1 MERNKDLIVEER
13 DLFVRVIL
21 NPDLNSD
28 SKKSLISEL
37 VDKYIDRLVF
47 VLEYKD
53 RESKDLVCE
62 SIVSKTE
69 KYKLKLVQEELEAH
83 FTTIR
88 GCDISKNDGTLTFYS
103 PPKDINLVISFNQDT
118 SIFEVNGNH
127 NNLSKF
133 LHGYRESIREIDIS
147 NFVDPIDTS
156 SLNLTSIM
164 DTMTLCEK
172 IERNLWKPDNLEW
185 PSLTDEPTPISFNDT
200 SKPPNSSSTQTNTET
215 QVPTDQSP
223 ILAEDTPSA
232 PTNTDRQGPNPVI
245 KESQT
250 PSPSPIEDK
259 LDLVLQKLSNL
270 ETQVEKIP
278 LLSSRLD
285 QVLEKVQLLNDRIDS
300 FEDRMTKVENHIEL
314 TKKTDLKTTCSKLE
328 CRVFDLEETTSRLI
342 NLEKSFSRITVTQ
355 EGNPKEIDIDALIE
369 AKLQKFQKQITN
381 SQQSS
386 AHNTQNSQNRSKYT
400 PTSIDELNH
409 DLLFIGDSNTYHIK
423 EDIMKH
429 GVSAAKIMA
438 YKIDQAITAVKDLKV
453 TRPPK
458 QVFAHVGTNHLTTDP
473 NQEHDIE
480 EIKCQYEELFKVLEE
495 KFPESSIHISEILM
509 RGEDTLAGDIRQLNA
524 FIRLSCS
531 KRPNFSSILH
541 SFNINS
547 KSHLSGKRHLGKSGF
562 HFFLLNIRLQMLGIA
577 PRKTNSSQ
585 NRPRPYSHYH
595 RR

>member
-28 SKKSLISEL
+28 SKKSLISGL

-185 PSLTDEPTPISFNDT
+185 PSLTDEPTPISFSDF
-200 SKPPNSSSTQTNTET
+200 SLIQTNAET
-215 QVPTDQSP
+215 QVPTNQSP
-223 ILAEDTPSA
+223 ILAEDTPSVSS
-232 PTNTDRQGPNPVI
+232 NTDQQGTNPVM
-245 KESQT
+245 KETQT
-250 PSPSPIEDK
+250 PSPIEDK

-270 ETQVEKIP
+270 ETQV
-278 LLSSRLD
+278 
-285 QVLEKVQLLNDRIDS
+285 
-300 FEDRMTKVENHIEL
+300 
-314 TKKTDLKTTCSKLE
+314 
-328 CRVFDLEETTSRLI
+328 
-342 NLEKSFSRITVTQ
+342 
-355 EGNPKEIDIDALIE
+355 
-369 AKLQKFQKQITN
+369 
-381 SQQSS
+381 
-386 AHNTQNSQNRSKYT
+386 
-400 PTSIDELNH
+400 
-409 DLLFIGDSNTYHIK
+409 
-423 EDIMKH
+423 
-429 GVSAAKIMA
+429 
-438 YKIDQAITAVKDLKV
+438 
-453 TRPPK
+453 
-458 QVFAHVGTNHLTTDP
+458 
-473 NQEHDIE
+473 
-480 EIKCQYEELFKVLEE
+480 
-495 KFPESSIHISEILM
+495 
-509 RGEDTLAGDIRQLNA
+509 
-524 FIRLSCS
+524 
-531 KRPNFSSILH
+531 
-541 SFNINS
+541 
-547 KSHLSGKRHLGKSGF
+547 
-562 HFFLLNIRLQMLGIA
+562 
-577 PRKTNSSQ
+577 
-585 NRPRPYSHYH
+585 
-595 RR
+595 